1 MNKVSFKAA
10 FKYPFNRAVGMWN
23 ILWALPIL
31 LTTILFFGA
40 FINNMFQIYFIIMSI
55 LSLILGMP
63 ITLAFMGYK
72 IKIAQ
77 EFCNGKFEQLPTF
90 KFGSDLKLGFF
101 MFLKTIPLIVAYIVI
116 IMIAEK
122 IGTTVS
128 SAVSFVIGFFM
139 LPILFMNFFNKQ
151 TVASLFEFKITSS
164 VFNNL
169 GDYFMVMLKSIGLGI
184 VFLLMWIVLI
194 GIPAGSFSK
203 NIFLADFYRRN
214 VK

>member
-1 MNKVSFKAA
+1 MNKISFKAA

-23 ILWALPIL
+23 ILWMFLPIL
-31 LTTILFFGA
+31 GWFA
-40 FINNMFQIYFIIMSI
+40 
-55 LSLILGMP
+55 LG
-63 ITLAFMGYK
+63 GYSVR
-72 IKIAQ
+72 IAQ

-90 KFGSDLKLGFF
+90 KFGNDLKLGFF
-101 MFLKTIPLIVAYIVI
+101 MFLKAIPFVIAYMIVI
-116 IMIAEK
+116 LISEK
-122 IGTTVS
+122 MGTS
-128 SAVSFVIGFFM
+128 ISAAISFVIGFFM
-139 LPILFMNFFNKQ
+139 IPILFMNFFNKQ
-151 TVASLFEFKITSS
+151 TVASLFEFKITGS

-184 VFLLMWIVLI
+184 VFLLMWIVLV